1 MPEVSVDINGRKFR
15 MACEEGQEQHLQDL
29 AHRFDQQL
37 ESFKG
42 SFGEIGDNRLTVM
55 TGLAVL
61 DELVEAEKKLGALQT
76 ELDQVTAAGQAVADE
91 SDELEGKFASKMEE
105 VARRLE
111 LVATS
116 IDATGQTDGSD
127 QL

>member
-37 ESFKG
+37 ENFKG

-61 DELVEAEKKLGALQT
+61 DELVEAEKKLGALQA

-111 LVATS
+111 LVASS
-116 IDATGQTDGSD
+116 IDATGQTDGAD
-127 QL
+127 KP